1 MGFGRFASAFSILWL
16 FFRPSIFAQE
26 PCKDDE
32 SLVLAFLQKM
42 GLNPSQENNSFC
54 LGTRIS
60 YDAMGKYIVML
71 DFSDVGLSGDVPDKT
86 IGRLSNL
93 ESLDLSSNNIASLP
107 GDLWSLRRL
116 KKLDLSFNNISGF
129 IPNGVGKLVHLQ
141 SLDLSFNHF
150 HGSIPEAIGSLVKL
164 QALNLSNNQLDSD
177 IPLQILKCRYLVYL
191 DLSSNT
197 LTGPLHNGFGAAFR
211 ELQFLNLAG
220 NRITGRASDLVGL
233 KSIRVL
239 NISGNVFRG
248 SVVGVFEGLTEV
260 IDVSKNRFQGLMGQL
275 RSNSTFN
282 WSNLVYLDI
291 SGNQFSGVFSTRIS
305 LFAVNLKHLNLA
317 HNRFAKQ
324 PFLRV
329 DMFSN
334 LEYLNLSG
342 TNMIGPIP
350 SNISFL
356 RSLRLLDLSHNN
368 LTGRIPLIPTANLKV
383 LDLSYNNLTG
393 NIPYT
398 LLQHLHNLT
407 TFNFSYNQ
415 LNVCIGL
422 YNSSFV
428 GLTKSCPI
436 AVDSSVFRKK
446 SPNHKALKLALVLT
460 VSLSCLVSGL
470 LLVAFGLCYQSKRNP
485 ANEEQPAVSGPL
497 APQTSPA
504 SWAANIRQ
512 APSVPVV
519 IFHKPLLNLTF
530 ADLQQATS
538 GFDRHTLLA
547 EGRLGPVYGGLLPG
561 GLHVAI
567 KVMARGPTASDQE
580 ATQELE
586 RLGRIRHPNL
596 VPLVGYCLA
605 GERRIVI
612 YEYMEN
618 GNLESLLYDLPLGA
632 RTSEDWSNEAWGH
645 EGPLVTWGFRYR
657 VALGTARALAYLH
670 YGCSPPIVHRDL
682 KASSVYFDSQLEPRL
697 SDFGLAG
704 IFRSGPEDERGRGYA
719 GPEFFGT
726 GSSSPVEATKKSDVY
741 GFGVILLELIT
752 GKRPVGDEWRGGDL
766 VSWVRG
772 LVRSNEGWRA
782 IDVRISGT
790 GPDEKM
796 VETLKIGYLCTA
808 EVPSKR
814 PCMQQ
819 VVGLLKDLEPVEQ

>member
-16 FFRPSIFAQE
+16 LFFRPSIFAHE
-26 PCKDDE
+26 SYTDE

-60 YDAMGKYIVML
+60 YDANGKHIITL
-71 DFSDVGLSGDVPDKT
+71 DFSNVGLSGHIPERT
-86 IGRLSNL
+86 IGRLSKLETLNL
-93 ESLDLSSNNIASLP
+93 SINKISSLP

-116 KKLDLSFNNISGF
+116 KNLNLSFNNISGF
-129 IPNGVGKLVHLQ
+129 IPNKVGHLVHLQ
-141 SLDLSFNHF
+141 SLDLSFNRF

-164 QALNLSNNQLDSD
+164 QALNLSNNQLASD
-177 IPLQILKCRYLVYL
+177 IPSKVLKCKSLAYL
-191 DLSSNT
+191 DLSSNI

-239 NISGNVFRG
+239 NISGNIFRG

-260 IDVSKNRFQGLMGQL
+260 VDLSKNRFQGLMGQL

-291 SGNQFSGVFSTRIS
+291 SENQFSGVFSSRIS

-317 HNRFAKQ
+317 HNRFSKQ

-329 DMFSN
+329 DKLSN

-368 LTGRIPLIPTANLKV
+368 LTGQIPFIPTANLKV

-398 LLQHLHNLT
+398 LLQNLHNFT
-407 TFNFSYNQ
+407 RFNVSYNQ

-422 YNSSFV
+422 YNSSFI

-436 AVDSSVFRKK
+436 AVDSSFFRKK

-470 LLVAFGLCYQSKRNP
+470 LLVAFGLRYQSKRNP
-485 ANEEQPAVSGPL
+485 SNNEEQQAQSGPI

-504 SWAANIRQ
+504 SWAADFRQ
-512 APSVPVV
+512 AQSLPVV

-530 ADLQQATS
+530 ADLVQATS
-538 GFDRHTLLA
+538 GFDRHTMLA

-567 KVMARGPTASDQE
+567 KVMARGPNSSDRE
-580 ATQELE
+580 VSQELE

-605 GERRIVI
+605 GERRILI

-618 GNLESLLYDLPLGA
+618 GNLESLLYDLPLGF
-632 RTSEDWSNEAWGH
+632 RTSEDWSI
-645 EGPLVTWGFRYR
+645 EGWGFRYR

-670 YGCSPPIVHRDL
+670 YGCSPAIVHGDV
-682 KASSVYFDSQLEPRL
+682 KASSVYLDSELEPRV

-704 IFRSGPEDERGRGYA
+704 IFNSGPEDEKGKGYA
-719 GPEFFGT
+719 GPEFFGP
-726 GSSSPVEATKKSDVY
+726 GSSSPVEGTKKKADVY
-741 GFGVILLELIT
+741 GFGVILLELMT
-752 GKRPVGDEWRGGDL
+752 GRRPVGDEWRGGDL
-766 VSWVRG
+766 VSWVRE
-772 LVRSNEGWRA
+772 LVRRNEVWRA

-790 GPDEKM
+790 EHDERM
-796 VETLKIGYLCTA
+796 VEALKIGYLCTA
-808 EVPSKR
+808 EIPSKR